1 MADVVT
7 GRRAAGNSLV
17 PMPPVLQAK
26 LRPPSRAGDL
36 VPRPELVASIV
47 ESSAPVTVVVA
58 PAGYGK
64 TTLLCETAEAIGA
77 SVVWVNLD
85 PGDNDPARL
94 WGHVAAGL
102 DSLGAD
108 GALVR
113 AALVGGGRPVDAV
126 VAAVESF
133 EAAVT
138 LVLDDAHELA
148 GAEVCEGCTQLIT
161 HPPAG
166 LRVLVSSRAEL
177 EWSVTRLVTL
187 GQLDRLDTT
196 ALALLGDAGTAV
208 LQPEVDAGSISADD
222 ARTIV
227 KRVEGWPAGLR
238 LAKLAIAGGGNRPD
252 LVAAIAGDQPT
263 VARYLANEVFATRS
277 IEEQEFLLATSVL
290 DMLTPEACD
299 AVTGRSNSLGV
310 LHTLVNDHVFTTI
323 CDPAGPVFA
332 YHRLLGEFLQAR
344 LAQRGTDAVAAV
356 HELALEH
363 AIAVDDTGA
372 IVRHAVAAG
381 RSDVAMERLAEEY
394 ITIAND
400 GRIAELWM
408 WVAMI
413 GPEHV
418 LAHPMLSSTPAWASL
433 NLGRFDEIEPWLE
446 SFALLDDPSPE
457 HANDFAIHAAALRCH
472 RDRHLG
478 RLDAATAHG
487 LDLVDRLTD
496 ASTQIVSSN
505 ALAAAG
511 AALALSG
518 ESERAR
524 DLLERAV
531 RIGMDVGEPSAVVM
545 AHNYLALIA
554 TDRETASRHVACVFD
569 VVDSPELERFHI
581 PAAAWLTR
589 ARGSIDDGRVADAA
603 DQLERALELAH
614 AGSEPLLEI
623 LIALQQARRCHL
635 VGDDEHRRAELRR
648 AETLLEE
655 VSETGWLREQ
665 LQATRAATRFAP
677 RDDANLPNGARDLSE
692 RELAVLRLLPHDLS
706 RKQLARQLYVSEN
719 TVKTHL
725 TSIRHKLGA
734 RERSALV
741 DRARELG
748 IIDG

>member
-1 MADVVT
+1 
-7 GRRAAGNSLV
+7 
-17 PMPPVLQAK
+17 
-26 LRPPSRAGDL
+26 
-36 VPRPELVASIV
+36 VASIL
-47 ESSAPVTVVVA
+47 ESSAPITVVVA

-85 PGDNDPARL
+85 PGDNDAVRL
-94 WGHVAAGL
+94 WTHVAAGL
-102 DSLGAD
+102 DAVGAD
-108 GALVR
+108 GSLVR
-113 AALVGGGRPVDAV
+113 AALVGGARPVDAV
-126 VAAVESF
+126 VAVVESF
-133 EAAVT
+133 EDAVT
-138 LVLDDAHELA
+138 LVLDDAHELLDDA
-148 GAEVCEGCTQLIT
+148 VRDGCTQLIT
-161 HPPAG
+161 HPPTN

-177 EWSVTRLVTL
+177 DWSVTRLVTI
-187 GQLDRLDTT
+187 GQLDRLDDT
-196 ALALLGDAGTAV
+196 ALALLGDAGIAV
-208 LQPEVDAGSISADD
+208 LQPEVDAGSISAND

-227 KRVEGWPAGLR
+227 ERVEGWPAGLR

-263 VARYLANEVFATRS
+263 IARYLANEVFATRS
-277 IEEQEFLLATSVL
+277 VAEQEFLLATSVL

-344 LAQRGTDAVAAV
+344 LAQRGTDAVTAV
-356 HELALEH
+356 HQRALDH

-372 IVRHAVAAG
+372 VVRHAVAAD
-381 RSDVAMERLAEEY
+381 RSEVAMERLAEEY
-394 ITIAND
+394 LKIAND

-408 WVAMI
+408 WVGMI

-418 LAHPMLSSTPAWASL
+418 LAHPVLSSTPAWASL

-446 SFALLDDPSPE
+446 SFALLDDPSPQ
-457 HANDFAIHAAALRCH
+457 HASDFALHAAALRCH

-487 LDLVDRLTD
+487 LDLIDRLAD
-496 ASTQIVSSN
+496 ATTQIASSN

-518 ESERAR
+518 ESDPARA
-524 DLLERAV
+524 LLKRAI
-531 RIGMDVGEPSAVVM
+531 RIGMDIGEPSAVVM

-554 TDRETASRHVACVFD
+554 TDRETANHHVACVFD

-603 DQLERALELAH
+603 DELDQALWLAQ
-614 AGSEPLLEI
+614 AGREPLLEI
-623 LIALQQARRCHL
+623 LIALQQARRFHL
-635 VGDDEHRRAELRR
+635 VGDDENRRAELRR

-655 VSETGWLREQ
+655 ASGAGWLIEQ
-665 LQATRAATRFAP
+665 LQATRAATRFSP
-677 RDDANLPNGARDLSE
+677 RDDANLRIGARDLSE

-719 TVKTHL
+719 TIKTHL
-725 TSIRHKLGA
+725 TSIRHKLGV
-734 RERSALV
+734 RERSAMV
-741 DRARELG
+741 DRARVLG
-748 IIDG
+748 MIDG